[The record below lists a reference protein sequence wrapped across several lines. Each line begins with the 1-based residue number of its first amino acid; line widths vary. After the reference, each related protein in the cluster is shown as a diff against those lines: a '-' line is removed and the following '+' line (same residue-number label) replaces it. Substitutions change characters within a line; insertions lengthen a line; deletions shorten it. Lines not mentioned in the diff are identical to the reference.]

1 VAREYKIVLAFGM
14 FLYKKKMEINRNDY
28 SKHLNHPKINFNQ
41 VGDDS
46 TSGSK
51 SSTNIET

>member
-1 VAREYKIVLAFGM
+1 
-14 FLYKKKMEINRNDY
+14 MEINRNDY